1 MSPMSKPTLS
11 DQHWRLQLRRKS
23 ADALAEDMLEA
34 IEQGNQWRFN
44 ILAQMEHDPSHAKD
58 FLKEAVEAGRIDMF
72 RRMAGW
78 SDDWQDN
85 LGHYAFAPKA
95 AEKGHVDFL
104 KMFIEEYGLAVDTAN
119 NLMIRNAAAE
129 GRTEAVKYLLSQGAD
144 YSVFNNDPLH
154 DAAKNG
160 HLDTVAV
167 LLDAGADVNAGQGK
181 ILIAAAR
188 KGQLDVVRFLLDRG
202 ADPTLEDQ
210 EALWRAA
217 ENGHAAVVKLLC
229 SHPGMDV
236 AMDDNKALE
245 EALGGKHFDCA
256 RVLID
261 HGADVNI
268 NRGAFLREASEYNQ
282 KETAEFL
289 LKNGA
294 DPDAAKDAE
303 TSLVLAARKGYI
315 DIVEMLLDAGAR
327 AEAYNNAALDAA
339 RAAEKW
345 DVVAFLNK
353 HYARIT
359 QLQES
364 EKTGEFARL
373 FTGDY
378 SLDDLRRTK
387 GPSGETG
394 LAIAAQTGKFGT
406 LAARATGGT
415 QPHLTAEDL
424 YHPDDTPDCVLG
436 HLIRHKSL
444 KQFFDPDLWAG
455 RRDGMKEAWQALPEN
470 TQKKIDLDSLLAA
483 VDRKALSEK
492 GKSFQLKPPKP

>member
-1 MSPMSKPTLS
+1 MSKPTLS
-11 DQHWRLQLRRKS
+11 DQHWRLQLRRKP
-23 ADALAEDMLEA
+23 AEALADDMLEA
-34 IEQGNQWRFN
+34 IAEGNQWRFD
-44 ILAQMEHDPSHAKD
+44 ILAQMEHDPSYAKD

-78 SDDWQDN
+78 CDDWQDN
-85 LGHYAFAPKA
+85 LGHSAFAPKA

-104 KMFIEEYGLAVDTAN
+104 RMFIEEYGLAVDTAN
-119 NLMIRNAAAE
+119 NLMLRQAAAA
-129 GRTEAVKYLLSQGAD
+129 GQTEAVEYLLSQGAD
-144 YSVFNNDPLH
+144 YTVFHNDPLH

-160 HLDTVAV
+160 HAETVAV
-167 LLDAGADVNAGQGK
+167 LLDAGADMHAGDGK
-181 ILIAAAR
+181 ILTAAAR
-188 KGQLDVVRFLLDRG
+188 RGHLDVVRLLLERG
-202 ADPTLEDQ
+202 ADPARDGQ

-217 ENGHAAVVKLLC
+217 ENGHTDIVKLLC
-229 SHPGMDV
+229 RHPSVDV
-236 AMDDNKALE
+236 AKDDDKALE
-245 EALGGKHFDCA
+245 EALGGGHYDCA
-256 RVLID
+256 RVLIG
-261 HGADVNI
+261 HGADVNADH
-268 NRGAFLREASEYNQ
+268 GAFLREAAEYDR

-294 DPDAAKDAE
+294 DPDAAKNAE
-303 TSLVLAARKGYI
+303 TPLVLAARKGHA

-327 AEAYNNAALDAA
+327 AGAYNNAALEAA
-339 RAAEKW
+339 KKAEKW
-345 DVVAFLNK
+345 DVVGFLNR
-353 HYARIT
+353 HAARRL

-373 FTGDY
+373 FASGY

-394 LAIAAQTGKFGT
+394 LAIAAQTGKFAT
-406 LAARATGGT
+406 LVARAAGGAR
-415 QPHLTAEDL
+415 PHLTADDL

-455 RRDGMKEAWQALPEN
+455 RREAMKEAWQALPRD
-470 TQKKIDLDSLLAA
+470 TQKKVDLDSLLAA
-483 VDRKALSEK
+483 VDRKTLNEK